1 MKDCFFCGS
10 TENPLTDEHVWP
22 KWVSKLLK
30 GQYGSDHF
38 VHVRSASDSTTGLW
52 KSPDLKVTTDQ
63 ICIRC
68 NNEWLSVLENDH
80 VKPIA
85 TPLILDQG
93 GDIIKPSDQWILA
106 TWAYKMALL
115 LEIAMPKQEQRITS
129 TPAER
134 KQFCE
139 MKVANEHVRVFIAK
153 YKYGQHP
160 THAHQKLHT
169 LTRHD
174 DGMKFDLKIA
184 TLTAG
189 CLAMQVIAVRSV
201 DTGELVYATSELEI
215 ELLGEAKTKI
225 AQIWPLTNNAVR
237 WSDLAPMS
245 QQDIEDWTDMW
256 ERAQGL
262 HSSGSDHG
270 MASSP

>member
-1 MKDCFFCGS
+1 MNNCFFCGA
-10 TENPLTDEHVWP
+10 TENSLTEEHVWP

-30 GQYGSDHF
+30 GKYGSDHF
-38 VHVRSASDSTTGLW
+38 VHVRSTGDSTTGLW
-52 KSPDLKVTTDQ
+52 KSPDLKVTTDE
-63 ICIRC
+63 ICKHC
-68 NNEWLSVLENDH
+68 NNEWLSVLENDQ

-85 TPLILDQG
+85 TPLSLGHG

-129 TPAER
+129 TADER

-153 YKYGQHP
+153 YEYGQHP

-174 DGMKFDLKIA
+174 DGVKFDLKIA
-184 TLTAG
+184 TMTAG
-189 CLAMQVIAVRSV
+189 CLAMQVIAVRSA
-201 DTGELVYATSELEI
+201 DTGTLLYATSELEV

-225 AQIWPLTNNAVR
+225 AQIWPPTNKAVR
-237 WSDLAPMS
+237 WPDLQPLS

-256 ERAQGL
+256 EKAQGL
-262 HSSGSDHG
+262 HRSDSNNG
-270 MASSP
+270 FAPSP